1 MTSHRYPLDAV
12 APDYARGVI
21 GLTLSGGA
29 WAMAPLAAYSLIIFG
44 GLTALFLVFTIRTAL
59 RHRLRIELTDES
71 IGESRARRGPLP
83 WSEIDDVRLRYYATR
98 RSHEGGWMT
107 LRLAAGRHRLAV
119 DSTLD
124 GFDRIAARAADA
136 ARANRIELGAT
147 TRANFRALGISADDG
162 SGREAPR
169 DGRAPARAP
178 R

>member
-1 MTSHRYPLDAV
+1 MTTHRYPLNAV

-21 GLTLSGGA
+21 GLALSGGA
-29 WAMAPLAAYSLIIFG
+29 WAVTPFTVYSVTIFG

-59 RHRLRIELTDES
+59 RHRVRIDLTDAA
-71 IGESRARRGPLP
+71 IGVSRARRRPLP

-98 RSHEGGWMT
+98 RSREGGWMT
-107 LRLAAGRHRLAV
+107 LRLAAGRHRLAI

-124 GFDRIAARAADA
+124 GFDRIAARAAAA

-162 SGREAPR
+162 SDRESPQ
-169 DGRAPARAP
+169 DGHAPARAP